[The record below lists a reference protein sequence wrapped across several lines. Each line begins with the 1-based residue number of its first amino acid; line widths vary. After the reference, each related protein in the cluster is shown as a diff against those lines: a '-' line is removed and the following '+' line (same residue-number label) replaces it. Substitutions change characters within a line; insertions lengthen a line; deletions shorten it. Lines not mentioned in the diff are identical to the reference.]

1 MADLAVLQDWQTP
14 RLPWSRAP
22 GERGRFA
29 GILVL
34 TVLVFLPPA
43 LLIPTME
50 LSERE
55 RAEVEEVPARLA
67 RLVAAPEVKKGS
79 EEQVLQT
86 PELEQPAELE
96 KGSDE
101 SLHLTP
107 TSPSPPEVADV
118 KKGSDE
124 QVHQTPELEQPPELA
139 KGSDESLHLTPTS
152 PVPPKVQT
160 GQTAEQARET
170 ASRSGL
176 LAMKDRLSSLR
187 ESPSKPA
194 AAIAANVGSASR
206 SESPEPAPSEVLK
219 GSGGVETGENPAAE
233 VAVADHQVKKVEP
246 RTEPAAQTVARA
258 SSAAAKPSAGERAMS
273 NIRKVF
279 DAQKTAL
286 YSLYKRELRQDP
298 TLEGKVLLELVIEP
312 DGSVSACEV
321 VSSELE
327 NPTLEQRIAMRVRM
341 FNFGADSVERRK
353 VRFPVDFLPG

>member
-1 MADLAVLQDWQTP
+1 MAEAQVQQDWQSP

-22 GERGRFA
+22 GERGRFV

-43 LLIPTME
+43 LWIPSME
-50 LSERE
+50 LPERE

-86 PELEQPAELE
+86 PELA

-101 SLHLTP
+101 NLHLTP
-107 TSPSPPEVADV
+107 TSPSTPEAADVETGSDELVHLTPSSPPEVAEL

-124 QVHQTPELEQPPELA
+124 QVHQTPPTPLA
-139 KGSDESLHLTPTS
+139 RR
-152 PVPPKVQT
+152 
-160 GQTAEQARET
+160 TAEQARET

-176 LAMKDRLSSLR
+176 LAMKDRLASLR
-187 ESPSKPA
+187 ESSSEQA
-194 AAIAANVGSASR
+194 TAMAANVGSEPR
-206 SESPEPAPSEVLK
+206 PVSPEPERPEVLK
-219 GSGGVETGENPAAE
+219 GSGGVEDGENPAAD

-246 RTEPAAQTVARA
+246 TNEPEQQTVARA
-258 SSAAAKPSAGERAMS
+258 NTAAAEPSAGERAMS

>member
-1 MADLAVLQDWQTP
+1 MAEAPGLQDWQSP
-14 RLPWSRAP
+14 KLPWSRAP

-29 GILVL
+29 GILIL

-50 LSERE
+50 LPERE
-55 RAEVEEVPARLA
+55 RAEAEQVPARLA
-67 RLVAAPEVKKGS
+67 RLVAAPELEKGSDESLHLTPGSPPEVADVKKGS

-86 PELEQPAELE
+86 PEL
-96 KGSDE
+96 
-101 SLHLTP
+101 TP
-107 TSPSPPEVADV
+107 TPPSPP
-118 KKGSDE
+118 KGPA
-124 QVHQTPELEQPPELA
+124 T
-139 KGSDESLHLTPTS
+139 
-152 PVPPKVQT
+152 
-160 GQTAEQARET
+160 QTAEQARET

-176 LAMKDRLSSLR
+176 LAMKDRLASLR
-187 ESPSKPA
+187 EPPSELAPA
-194 AAIAANVGSASR
+194 MAANVGS
-206 SESPEPAPSEVLK
+206 ESGPGSSQPDRREVLK
-219 GSGGVETGENPAAE
+219 GSGGAEAGESPAAE
-233 VAVADHQVKKVEP
+233 VAVAEHQVKKVEP
-246 RTEPAAQTVARA
+246 TNEPAQQAVARA
-258 SSAAAKPSAGERAMS
+258 NTAAAKSSAGERAMS

-341 FNFGADSVERRK
+341 FNFGADSVEQRK

>member
-1 MADLAVLQDWQTP
+1 MADASVLQDWQTP

-22 GERGRFA
+22 GERKRFV
-29 GILVL
+29 GILAV

-50 LSERE
+50 LQEWE
-55 RAEVEEVPARLA
+55 RAEVEEVPTRLA

-86 PELEQPAELE
+86 PELEQAPEPE

-101 SLHLTP
+101 NLHLTP
-107 TSPSPPEVADV
+107 TSPSPPNTQAT
-118 KKGSDE
+118 
-124 QVHQTPELEQPPELA
+124 QT
-139 KGSDESLHLTPTS
+139 
-152 PVPPKVQT
+152 V
-160 GQTAEQARET
+160 EQARET

-176 LAMKDRLSSLR
+176 LAMKDRLASLR
-187 ESPSKPA
+187 ESPSEQA
-194 AAIAANVGSASR
+194 AAMAANVGSGSR
-206 SESPEPAPSEVLK
+206 SESPEPDSSDVLK
-219 GSGGVETGENPAAE
+219 GSGGVEAGENPAAE

-246 RTEPAAQTVARA
+246 KTEPAQQTVARTNT
-258 SSAAAKPSAGERAMS
+258 AAAKSSAGERAMS

-341 FNFGADSVERRK
+341 FSFGADSVERRK

>member
-1 MADLAVLQDWQTP
+1 MANAAVLQDWQTP

-22 GERGRFA
+22 GEHKRIV

-50 LSERE
+50 LPERE
-55 RAEVEEVPARLA
+55 RTKVEQVPARLA

-86 PELEQPAELE
+86 PELEQTPESPPEVAD
-96 KGSDE
+96 KSQGSDE

-107 TSPSPPEVADV
+107 ALPSPPEVADTE
-118 KKGSDE
+118 KGSDE
-124 QVHQTPELEQPPELA
+124 QVHQTPPNTPA
-139 KGSDESLHLTPTS
+139 K
-152 PVPPKVQT
+152 QT
-160 GQTAEQARET
+160 VEQARET

-176 LAMKDRLSSLR
+176 LAMKDRLASLR
-187 ESPSKPA
+187 ESPSVQA
-194 AAIAANVGSASR
+194 AVMAANVGSEPQ
-206 SESPEPAPSEVLK
+206 SESPEPDPSEVLK
-219 GSGGVETGENPAAE
+219 GSGGIEAGENPVAE
-233 VAVADHQVKKVEP
+233 VAVAGHQVKKVEP
-246 RTEPAAQTVARA
+246 RPEPAEQAVART
-258 SSAAAKPSAGERAMS
+258 SNAAAKPSAGERAMS

-279 DAQKTAL
+279 DAQKSAL